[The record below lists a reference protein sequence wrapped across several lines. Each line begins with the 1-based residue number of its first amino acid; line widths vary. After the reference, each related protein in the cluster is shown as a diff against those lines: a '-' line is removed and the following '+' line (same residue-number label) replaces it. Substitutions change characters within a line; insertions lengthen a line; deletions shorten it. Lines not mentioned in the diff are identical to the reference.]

1 MLNNQQINIIVNTLK
16 PYNPKRIGIFG
27 SYARSED
34 SDTSDIDIM
43 YLFQSPIT
51 LFHLVD
57 IKESLEKQLG
67 REVDLVSENF
77 INKNIKNEIIKDYRI
92 IYEK

>member
-1 MLNNQQINIIVNTLK
+1 MLNDQQVNIIVNTLK
-16 PYNPKRIGIFG
+16 PYNPKRIGVFG
-27 SYARSED
+27 SYARNEHSD
-34 SDTSDIDIM
+34 SSDIDIL

-77 INKNIKNEIIKDYRI
+77 VNKNIKNEIIKDYKI

>member
-1 MLNNQQINIIVNTLK
+1 MLNNQQVNIIVNTLK